1 MFIILGLAIGF
12 MAAVPLGPVNVVVI
26 SQTLKRDFTHG
37 FLAGMTAAVMDFS
50 CCLIALVGFFR
61 IRITLSPNALSVMKF
76 LAGLILLYISSRLL
90 HSSRTFTV
98 ISNGAKVPPA
108 AARPIVSVFFLYISN
123 PTIYAFWIA
132 VVGAVTAHNLVRHN
146 GWKPIVFAA
155 ACGLGSVLWYLTL
168 TRFLSR
174 RQSRIRQE
182 TIRKVFYAMAMV
194 LVGFAVFSIGSIF
207 L

>member
-12 MAAVPLGPVNVVVI
+12 MAAIPLGPVNVVVI

-37 FLAGMTAAVMDFS
+37 FLAGMTASVLDFS
-50 CCLIALVGFFR
+50 CCLVAMVGFFK

-76 LAGLILLYISSRLL
+76 LAGLVLLTISARLL
-90 HSSRTFTV
+90 KSARTFTV
-98 ISNGAKVPPA
+98 IRNGEKVPPA
-108 AARPIVSVFFLYISN
+108 AARPIVSVLFLYVSN

-132 VVGAVTAHNLVRHN
+132 VVGAVTAHNLVHNN
-146 GWKPIVFAA
+146 GWKPVVFAA

-174 RQSRIRQE
+174 RQSRIRAE
-182 TIRKVFYAMAMV
+182 SIRKVFLAMALV

-207 L
+207 F

>member
-1 MFIILGLAIGF
+1 MFILLGLAIGF
-12 MAAVPLGPVNVVVI
+12 MAAIPLGPVNVVVI

-37 FLAGMTAAVMDFS
+37 FLAGMTASVMDFS
-50 CCLIALVGFFR
+50 FCLVALVGFFK
-61 IRITLSPNALSVMKF
+61 IRINLNPQSLSVMKF
-76 LAGLILLYISSRLL
+76 VAGVILLIISSRLL
-90 HSSRTFTV
+90 RSSRTFTV
-98 ISNGAKVPPA
+98 VRNGAKVPPA
-108 AARPIVSVFFLYISN
+108 AARPIVSVLFLYVSN

-132 VVGAVTAHNLVRHN
+132 VVGAVTANNLVRHN

-155 ACGLGSVLWYLTL
+155 ACGLGSILWYLTL

-182 TIRKVFYAMAMV
+182 TIRKVFYAMAMI
-194 LVGFAVFSIGSIF
+194 LVGFAIFSIGSIF